1 MKYLLA
7 LLMCLFSSNVM
18 ASSDTSHSGKVKYK
32 ETQEAL
38 KFDKGAKHVE
48 VFTVI
53 DRIYNIDISAGTF
66 MIEAEI
72 LLKWRNASDLQNLKK
87 QFSEHTITGH
97 KLDKALDKLWHP
109 EFVVKSET
117 VRRETLFRTLHLNP
131 DGSLE
136 LFEKFETTL
145 PVNTEIRQY
154 PFGTLKLNLDIV
166 AFTHDAK
173 EMTFDPVY
181 FEIGHKEQ
189 EEPVLV
195 GNWKLLDSFVDK
207 KISHRLSSTD
217 QIYSQNGFHFIIEH
231 EFLDSLQKIF
241 FPIGCIILISL
252 FLNLF
257 SSMRF
262 KDNISIR
269 IYGQLYLLLTFFALK
284 FTLADEIPTT
294 HYINLVD
301 LLFIIGTAVI
311 VLNLFSSIILSER
324 YLEEKA
330 GTRRLEIILDKSAPA
345 LTFVALFA
353 SFIYVFS

>member
-72 LLKWRNASDLQNLKK
+72 LLKWRNESDLQNLKK

-97 KLDKALDKLWHP
+97 KLDKILDKLWHP

-217 QIYSQNGFHFIIEH
+217 QIYSQNGFHFIVEH

-330 GTRRLEIILDKSAPA
+330 GTRRLEILLDKSAPG
-345 LTFVALFA
+345 LTIVALFA
-353 SFIYVFS
+353 SIIYVFS